1 MNKRMIQGM
10 LLASAVLLAATGC
23 AQKKQSLTGQ
33 PEATETPVVQS
44 PKPTATPA
52 PELKQSKVK
61 LYYSDDNESKLI
73 EKESTVSYKADKD
86 KFAAT
91 LQALKKG
98 DDPKLV
104 SLFADIVFKEVTFSP
119 DKGELKLNLEFG
131 PNAQFGAPG
140 EDLFLQALKKTAF
153 QFPEVNA
160 IYVLKNG
167 KKEESLMGH
176 MELPY
181 PIRRVN

>member
-10 LLASAVLLAATGC
+10 LLASAVMMAATGC
-23 AQKKQSLTGQ
+23 AQNKQTFSGQ
-33 PEATETPVVQS
+33 TEATATPVVQS
-44 PKPTATPA
+44 PKPTETPA

-61 LYYSDDNESKLI
+61 LYYSDDNESKLL

-86 KFAAT
+86 KFATT
-91 LQALKKG
+91 LLALKKS

-104 SLFADIVFKEVTFSP
+104 SLFADVAFKEVTFSP
-119 DKGELKLNLEFG
+119 DKGELKLDLEFG
-131 PNAQFGAPG
+131 PNAQLGAPG
-140 EDLFLQALKKTAF
+140 EELFLQALKKTAF

-167 KKEESLMGH
+167 NKVESLMGH

-181 PIRRVN
+181 PIKRVN